1 MPSILIVDDLVSV
14 HEMLEAVIEPTGY
27 TTAFATDGEKAL
39 ARYKSEKFDLVL
51 ADIDMKPMDG
61 ITLLKELK
69 AYDPSVVVVIQTAY
83 ASTDSAI
90 AALKL
95 GAFDYLKKPFQ
106 IHDLL
111 GTLRRGLEFRA
122 QQVRLAEAPAGAQA
136 ADLGARLPGA
146 GPRWER
152 VIAQVRKL
160 AAARG
165 PVLLA
170 GENGSGKNE
179 VAEVLHA
186 AAGGAPAT
194 LVRVDGTLCSEEDF
208 RAGLLG
214 EKGEGGAWVRQARGG
229 TLLLQHI
236 ERLSLPV
243 QREFVSV
250 LRQNAQSF
258 RLIAATTQD
267 LEAMVDAGK
276 FHEELFFRVAALPV
290 NLPPLRERPE
300 DLPLLIRH
308 FCAGVANPHF
318 EGRLVEFTP
327 DALAVLSAY
336 PWPGN
341 LTELRAVISRIVTES
356 QTRVVTSQQL
366 PLRVHEVTHWPSL
379 AEYLAGQERQY
390 LDQVLHATRGDRA
403 AAARVLGIDVS
414 RFG

>member
-1 MPSILIVDDLVSV
+1 MSSVLIVDDLVSV
-14 HEMLEAVIEPTGY
+14 HEMLEAVIQPTGY

-39 ARYKSEKFDLVL
+39 ARYKTEKFDLVL

-61 ITLLKELK
+61 ISLLKELK

-83 ASTDSAI
+83 ASTESAI

-95 GAFDYLKKPFQ
+95 GAFDYLKKPFRV
-106 IHDLL
+106 DELL

-122 QQVRLAEAPAGAQA
+122 QQVRLAEAPAGGNA
-136 ADLGARLPGA
+136 ADLAARLPGA

-152 VIAQVRKL
+152 VVAQVRKL
-160 AAARG
+160 ATVRG

-170 GENGSGKNE
+170 GENGSGKSD

-186 AAGGAPAT
+186 AGGGAPAT
-194 LVRVDGTLCSEEDF
+194 LIRVDGTLCSEADL

-214 EKGEGGAWVRQARGG
+214 EKGEGGEWVRQARGG

-236 ERLSLPV
+236 ERLSLPI
-243 QREFVSV
+243 QHEFVSV
-250 LRQNAQSF
+250 LRQNAHGF

-290 NLPPLRERPE
+290 NLPPLRQRPE

-308 FCAGVANPHF
+308 ICAGVANPHF

-341 LTELRAVISRIVTES
+341 LTELRAVVSRIVTES
-356 QTRVVTSQQL
+356 ETRVVTSQQL

>member
-1 MPSILIVDDLVSV
+1 MPAILIVDDLVSV
-14 HEMLEAVIEPTGY
+14 HEMLQAVIEPTGY

-39 ARYKSEKFDLVL
+39 ARYKTDKFDLVL
-51 ADIDMKPMDG
+51 ADVDMGPMNG
-61 ITLLKELK
+61 ITLLRELK

-95 GAFDYLKKPFQ
+95 GAFDYLRKPFQ
-106 IHDLL
+106 IHELL
-111 GTLRRGLEFRA
+111 GTLRRGLELRA
-122 QQVRLAEAPAGAQA
+122 QQVRLAEAPAGGNA
-136 ADLGARLPGA
+136 ADLTARLPGA

-152 VIAQVRKL
+152 VVAQVRKL
-160 AAARG
+160 ATVRG

-170 GENGSGKNE
+170 GENGSGKND

-186 AAGGAPAT
+186 AGGGAPAT
-194 LVRVDGTLCSEEDF
+194 LVRVDGTLCSEADF

-214 EKGEGGAWVRQARGG
+214 EKGEGGEWVRQARGG
-229 TLLLQHI
+229 SLLLQHI

-250 LRQNAQSF
+250 LRQNAHGF
-258 RLIAATTQD
+258 RLIATTTHD

-290 NLPPLRERPE
+290 NLPPLRQRPE
-300 DLPLLIRH
+300 DLPLLVRH
-308 FCAGVANPHF
+308 ISAGVANPHF

-341 LTELRAVISRIVTES
+341 LTELRAVVSRIVTES
-356 QTRVVTSQQL
+356 ETRVITSRQL

-379 AEYLAGQERQY
+379 AEYLTGQERQY

-403 AAARVLGIDVS
+403 AAASVLGIDAS